1 MKVGARP
8 YQAGARYRQ
17 ESGSS
22 NSRPEAGA
30 RNGIEKSSQ
39 SQTGVRHRQGG
50 NQMKV
55 GARPYQVGARYRQES
70 CRLWQ
75 QSTRSRSNN
84 RHTKV
89 KSIPDRSQAQ
99 AGGKQKRSSQ
109 ARPSPNSSQ
118 AMQSKAEPREAIAE
132 AMPCQAAVWHIQES
146 DPGKSQS
153 ETGARPGI
161 E

>member
-17 ESGSS
+17 ESGSG

-70 CRLWQ
+70 CSRPEAGAITGIQ
-75 QSTRSRSNN
+75 KSSQSLTGV
-84 RHTKV
+84 RHKQGANKKEAV
-89 KSIPDRSQAQ
+89 RRRGQAQ
-99 AGGKQKRSSQ
+99 TA
-109 ARPSPNSSQ
+109 ARPC
-118 AMQSKAEPREAIAE
+118 KAKRN
-132 AMPCQAAVWHIQES
+132 QER
-146 DPGKSQS
+146 G
-153 ETGARPGI
+153 
-161 E
+161 